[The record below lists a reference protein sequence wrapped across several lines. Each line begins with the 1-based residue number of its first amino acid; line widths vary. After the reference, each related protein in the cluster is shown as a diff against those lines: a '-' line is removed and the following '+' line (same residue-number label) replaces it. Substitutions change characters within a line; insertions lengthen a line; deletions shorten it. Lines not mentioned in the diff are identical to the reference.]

1 MDIVRMSGTEL
12 RRDLLPSEPDA
23 KSVKW
28 RLDSRLVSREIGDDY
43 DPRNWRLQRPT
54 LWQRLRACVGL

>member
-12 RRDLLPSEPDA
+12 RRDLLPSDSDLGEVA
-23 KSVKW
+23 Y
-28 RLDSRLVSREIGDDY
+28 RLNSREANRKAGLPY
-43 DPRNWRLQRPT
+43 DPRNWRIERPT